1 MSQWS
6 TEPLWLVNLREVE
19 GVELVL
25 WMPPE
30 REREQERERDRD
42 RDREET
48 ETETETERQRQRKRQ
63 RQRQNLRE
71 VEGVELVLWMPP
83 AITLVRRF

>member
-25 WMPPE
+25 WMPPDTE
-30 REREQERERDRD
+30 TESVTETEIEI
-42 RDREET
+42 ET
-48 ETETETERQRQRKRQ
+48 ETETADARHRDRDR
-63 RQRQNLRE
+63 
-71 VEGVELVLWMPP
+71 
-83 AITLVRRF
+83 I